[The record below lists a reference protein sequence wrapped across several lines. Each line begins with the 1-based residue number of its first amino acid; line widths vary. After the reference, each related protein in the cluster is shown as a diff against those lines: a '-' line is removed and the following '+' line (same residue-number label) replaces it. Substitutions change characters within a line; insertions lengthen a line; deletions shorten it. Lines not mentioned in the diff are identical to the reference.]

1 MFEKQH
7 ENDVCDVVHINTK
20 FKNNTFPGVSFLYI
34 CWCRS
39 ATALFKETWVEVF
52 SCYIA
57 RFLKPHFWNIC
68 QNDCVRIARFLQW
81 HVLKM
86 IQMMTPSF
94 LQSVKIQLLKF
105 LHIFVP
111 FKRTEWVDQNRTKT
125 IVKKLNE
132 KSFVRKMYL
141 IVKTKSE
148 RNTDL

>member
-1 MFEKQH
+1 
-7 ENDVCDVVHINTK
+7 
-20 FKNNTFPGVSFLYI
+20 
-34 CWCRS
+34 
-39 ATALFKETWVEVF
+39 
-52 SCYIA
+52 
-57 RFLKPHFWNIC
+57 
-68 QNDCVRIARFLQW
+68 
-81 HVLKM
+81 
-86 IQMMTPSF
+86 MMTPSF

>member
-1 MFEKQH
+1 
-7 ENDVCDVVHINTK
+7 
-20 FKNNTFPGVSFLYI
+20 
-34 CWCRS
+34 
-39 ATALFKETWVEVF
+39 
-52 SCYIA
+52 
-57 RFLKPHFWNIC
+57 
-68 QNDCVRIARFLQW
+68 
-81 HVLKM
+81 
-86 IQMMTPSF
+86 MMTPSF
-94 LQSVKIQLLKF
+94 LQSVKFQLLKF